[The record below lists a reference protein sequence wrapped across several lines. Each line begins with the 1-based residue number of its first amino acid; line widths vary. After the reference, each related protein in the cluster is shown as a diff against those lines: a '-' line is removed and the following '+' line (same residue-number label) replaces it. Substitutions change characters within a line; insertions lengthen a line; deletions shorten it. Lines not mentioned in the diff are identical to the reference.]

1 MFLDNSSQ
9 AIQKNIATIL
19 SAFETYLQV
28 IISRNGNFSLFF
40 QENLVKSMEAKYL
53 LFIIVLKVKERKY
66 LKDCTLITI
75 SQHPQECYSMLPL
88 DNFFVC
94 WQYIPVKE
102 ISRE

>member
-40 QENLVKSMEAKYL
+40 QENLVKSMEAKYP
-53 LFIIVLKVKERKY
+53 LFIIVLKVK
-66 LKDCTLITI
+66 
-75 SQHPQECYSMLPL
+75 
-88 DNFFVC
+88 
-94 WQYIPVKE
+94 
-102 ISRE
+102 